1 MSGELFSHLDGG
13 AGALSETVNKQNG
26 KGQKRRSKQRKA
38 PKIYELSHY
47 LVLLLPR
54 IIIIFMMRL
63 AQLQGCWTVGRI
75 LEEKEFREFNEA
87 ASFPAPLPALGP
99 ALGLVRRERKM
110 LGRKMSRR

>member
-13 AGALSETVNKQNG
+13 ARALSETVNKQNG

-54 IIIIFMMRL
+54 IIIIFMTRL

-75 LEEKEFREFNEA
+75 LKEKEFREFHEA
-87 ASFPAPLPALGP
+87 AAFPAPLP